1 MAFRDPFNWKDEEQ
15 LLLVSRYLIESNEED
30 YVYIDTTRISEIN
43 IVKSVFRKL
52 VGAYVIDE
60 ELDAKTMEE
69 VGSVRILLCHILCN
83 VKLLDNT

>member
-30 YVYIDTTRISEIN
+30 YVYIDTTRTSEIN
-43 IVKSVFRKL
+43 IVKSIFRKL

-69 VGSVRILLCHILCN
+69 VGGVRILLVLH
-83 VKLLDNT
+83 